1 MDDDL
6 GLSAPGTRN
15 ISIDHQFK
23 YYNYTEIN
31 KLNSEPEY
39 RFQKG
44 KESNQINEAKQYTD
58 EQRQKYIDRKNK
70 VRPGQQAED
79 DS

>member
-1 MDDDL
+1 MSEPSDKSDFFGFLRPFVDNLKPNKIIQNKTVDDDL

-15 ISIDHQFK
+15 ITIDHQFK

-44 KESNQINEAKQYTD
+44 KESN
-58 EQRQKYIDRKNK
+58 
-70 VRPGQQAED
+70 
-79 DS
+79 

>member
-1 MDDDL
+1 MKPFVDNFTPKKIESNITMDDL

-15 ISIDHQFK
+15 ISIEHQFK

-39 RFQKG
+39 RFE
-44 KESNQINEAKQYTD
+44 KEIEVDQMNNMKKYSD
-58 EQRQKYIDRKNK
+58 E
-70 VRPGQQAED
+70 
-79 DS
+79 